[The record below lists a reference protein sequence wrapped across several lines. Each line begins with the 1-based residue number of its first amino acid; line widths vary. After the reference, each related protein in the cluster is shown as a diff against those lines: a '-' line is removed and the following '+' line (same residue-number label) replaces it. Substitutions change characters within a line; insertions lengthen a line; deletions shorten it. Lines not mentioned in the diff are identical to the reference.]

1 MNFHDLLNKT
11 PRFNPMDAGPTL
23 FISLAVIVIIGVVI
37 NLGLYNMR
45 KRQKRVYPALWQ
57 SFEKAL
63 EEEAHD
69 DIISIGNELIY
80 NAHLLQKHLTIIHET
95 AIELEKKDPKFESLR
110 LNAFNKQL
118 HYDRPLPEIGS
129 SGGVK
134 QSWFDGK

>member
-1 MNFHDLLNKT
+1 MYLHYLLNET
-11 PRFNPMDAGPTL
+11 SRFKPMNAGPTL
-23 FISLAVIVIIGVVI
+23 VISLAVILTVGVAI
-37 NLGLYNMR
+37 NIGLYNMR
-45 KRQKRVYPALWQ
+45 KRHKRIYSELWQ

-63 EEEAHD
+63 EKEAHD

-95 AIELEKKDPKFESLR
+95 AIELEKKHPKFESLR
-110 LNAFNKQL
+110 LNSFNKQL
-118 HYDRPLPEIGS
+118 HYDRPLPGIGS